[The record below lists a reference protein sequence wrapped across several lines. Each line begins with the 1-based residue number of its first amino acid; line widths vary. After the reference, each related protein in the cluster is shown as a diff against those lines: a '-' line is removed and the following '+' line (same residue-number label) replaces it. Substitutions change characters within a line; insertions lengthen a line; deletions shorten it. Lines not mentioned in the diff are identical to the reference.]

1 MPSRWNGETRRV
13 DVPFS
18 SLRSVP
24 FRPETMVYPP
34 MLMLVEAT
42 ENWSR
47 PSRVV
52 ATAVAVP
59 GPFSQHHPR
68 PWSCCCYSGYSYN
81 SCYCYYCCCWYCSD
95 TTTTTTT
102 TMLVAVS
109 VLTTMRRP
117 SCRSFVSAVGL
128 LLHRCFRHL
137 VLVDADCSLYYY
149 YGYDCFHFHC
159 RFFHCHFHRD

>member
-1 MPSRWNGETRRV
+1 MN
-13 DVPFS
+13 VPFS

-24 FRPETMVYPP
+24 FRPEAMVYPP

-52 ATAVAVP
+52 AAAAAVP
-59 GPFSQHHPR
+59 GPFSQHPR
-68 PWSCCCYSGYSYN
+68 PWSCCYYSGYSYN
-81 SCYCYYCCCWYCSD
+81 SCYYCCCHCSD
-95 TTTTTTT
+95 RTTTTTT

-128 LLHRCFRHL
+128 LLHCCFRHL
-137 VLVDADCSLYYY
+137 VLVDADYSQYYC
-149 YGYDCFHFHC
+149 YGYDCFHSHC
-159 RFFHCHFHRD
+159 RSSHCHFHRGYYCDW